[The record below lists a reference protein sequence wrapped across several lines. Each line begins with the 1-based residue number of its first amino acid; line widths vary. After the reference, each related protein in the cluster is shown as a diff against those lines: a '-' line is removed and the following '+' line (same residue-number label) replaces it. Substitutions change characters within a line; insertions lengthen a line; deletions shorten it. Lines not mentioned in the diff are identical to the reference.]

1 MSVKNALLGLLAHH
15 PRHGYELH
23 DAFEAMVGGE
33 QNWDLK
39 PAQVYS
45 TLTRLEKQ
53 GLIVEESIEQD
64 GGPEKRIYTLTD
76 AGHKALARWFSVP
89 VGGNH
94 QRDEFFLKLMIS
106 LAAEDGDPRQ
116 VIYVQRASLYKE
128 LHAITA
134 AAQPG
139 RSPPRAGPRAAA
151 RPGRHAP
158 GSRPALVGDDRSPP
172 GRDPPPAAAGTGRAP
187 ARPPAEGRLSL
198 ILWGLRRGCRRRSQD
213 TIAGELP

>member
-15 PRHGYELH
+15 PSHGYELH

-76 AGHKALARWFSVP
+76 AGHKALARWFAVP

-106 LAAEDGDPRQ
+106 LAAKDGDPRQ

-134 AAQPG
+134 QRSQVDPHHELAHVLLLDQAVMHLEADLRWLEMVEARLDEIRRQPLPEPEE
-139 RSPPRAGPRAAA
+139 RPRG
-151 RPGRHAP
+151 
-158 GSRPALVGDDRSPP
+158 
-172 GRDPPPAAAGTGRAP
+172 
-187 ARPPAEGRLSL
+187 RPPKG
-198 ILWGLRRGCRRRSQD
+198 D
-213 TIAGELP
+213 

>member
-64 GGPEKRIYTLTD
+64 GGPEKRVYTLTD

-134 AAQPG
+134 QRSQVDPHHELAHVLLLDQAVMHLEADLRWLEMIEARLDEIRRQPLPEPEE
-139 RSPPRAGPRAAA
+139 RPRG
-151 RPGRHAP
+151 
-158 GSRPALVGDDRSPP
+158 
-172 GRDPPPAAAGTGRAP
+172 
-187 ARPPAEGRLSL
+187 RPPKG
-198 ILWGLRRGCRRRSQD
+198 D
-213 TIAGELP
+213 